1 MARTAGN
8 LLDSGELGQLDQMT
22 SAHYSEFGPLAD
34 LMADPTIEEVW
45 INSPHRVF
53 IARAGVSQLTNV
65 VLSSQEVRD
74 LVERL
79 LMWGGRRLDLSHPFV
94 DARLP
99 DGSRLHVA
107 IPEVT
112 ATHWAVNIRKHLIRG
127 KSLQDLALIN
137 VMSPEMADFLQQ
149 AVSSGMN
156 ILVSGSTQ
164 AGKTTLL
171 NALVST
177 TPFHNRVITIEEVF
191 ELRPKLPDCVAL
203 QTRPANLQGE
213 GEIPLRKLIKEA
225 LRMRPSQIVVG
236 EIREAEALDLLI
248 ALNSGLPGMAT
259 IHANSARD
267 AIAKLQTLPLLA
279 GENISYQFVAPIV
292 ASTIN
297 LVVHTTILRESGER
311 RIVEIAHVTGRIEN
325 DRVEI
330 EPLFTF
336 TDGHYERGLLDPFR
350 LVQGANVSRM
360 LVRDGDKSEPRSSRL
375 REKNAELSPR
385 VRKKSKRL
393 EDQVPGLDVGDQLT
407 KIDAGSSQ
415 RAEVGVGGT
424 QRAEVGVGG
433 TQRPDWAKIE
443 LSRNQGLQIRHGGIS
458 ESTRRNALAP
468 RALPPRNE
476 PRNEPRNFQEPP
488 AYEGRSE
495 VFEEIADTLDTV
507 GNPQS
512 QPVHRPW
519 ILMDDERYQ
528 GAEPKSSRSES
539 RTKFGGGRSR

>member
-1 MARTAGN
+1 MADQSQRS
-8 LLDSGELGQLDQMT
+8 DRESGREL
-22 SAHYSEFGPLAD
+22 ASEFGPIAH
-34 LMADPTIEEVW
+34 LMSDPTIEEVW
-45 INSPHRVF
+45 INSPHRIF

-112 ATHWAVNIRKHLIRG
+112 ATHWAVNIRKHIVRG
-127 KSLQDLALIN
+127 KSLKELALKG
-137 VMSPEMADFLQQ
+137 VMSPEIAQFLQG
-149 AVSSGMN
+149 AVASGMN

-171 NALVST
+171 NALVSS
-177 TPFHNRVITIEEVF
+177 TPFRNRVITIEEVF
-191 ELRPKLPDCVAL
+191 ELKPKLPDCIAL

-279 GENISYQFVAPIV
+279 GENISYQFVTPIV
-292 ASTIN
+292 ASTIK
-297 LVVHTTILRESGER
+297 LVVHTTILRETGER
-311 RIVEIAHVTGRIEN
+311 RVVEIGHVTGRIEN
-325 DRVEI
+325 DRIEI

-336 TDGHYERGLLDPFR
+336 IGDGYERGLLDPFR
-350 LVQGANVSRM
+350 LV
-360 LVRDGDKSEPRSSRL
+360 RDGLTNVASTSDSTLPQEFNEDDEPHRPRADELTERL
-375 REKNAELSPR
+375 
-385 VRKKSKRL
+385 
-393 EDQVPGLDVGDQLT
+393 PG
-407 KIDAGSSQ
+407 
-415 RAEVGVGGT
+415 RA
-424 QRAEVGVGG
+424 
-433 TQRPDWAKIE
+433 
-443 LSRNQGLQIRHGGIS
+443 
-458 ESTRRNALAP
+458 ALARSVP
-468 RALPPRNE
+468 MERTPMEHKSPERLPDFDNVLSHETPSWM
-476 PRNEPRNFQEPP
+476 PGGYPTPTP
-488 AYEGRSE
+488 
-495 VFEEIADTLDTV
+495 DTNDGHVPTNDGHV
-507 GNPQS
+507 PTNDGHVPTNDGHVPTNDR
-512 QPVHRPW
+512 PVPTNDRPW
-519 ILMDDERYQ
+519 ILPD
-528 GAEPKSSRSES
+528 S
-539 RTKFGGGRSR
+539 GGYE